1 MLTVTKKKNIVKKF
15 GKTEADTGKVE
26 VQVAI
31 LTKQIEELAKH
42 LKVNKKDVHSR
53 KGLMKMI
60 SNRRKHMKYLAAK
73 SPRRHTVVSK
83 ELGL

>member
-31 LTKQIEELAKH
+31 ISKKIEELSKH
-42 LKVNKKDVHSR
+42 LKVNKKDIHSR

-60 SNRRKHMKYLAAK
+60 SSRRKHMKYLEAK
-73 SPRRHTVVSK
+73 SPRRYNTLVK
-83 ELGL
+83 ELGM